1 MRISDWSSDVCS
13 SDLYPLFQD
22 SGESATALRQA
33 CIGPREDRSAFHG
46 TVSVE
51 RERQETAGPTG
62 IPAARAGLEN
72 HLSNGRRHS
81 LDRRHRPKRGSVS
94 GETMT
99 VQIIDVAGK
108 RMAVLP
114 EDEYRRLLA
123 VVADRE
129 DSDTKSEER
138 TVGNKGVRTS
148 SKRMSP
154 YRGTNESKR
163 EQRTRH

>member
-1 MRISDWSSDVCS
+1 MAYRALAPGKRIAYIYDGG
-13 SDLYPLFQD
+13 YPLFQD

-99 VQIIDVAGK
+99 VQIIEVAGN

-114 EDEYRRLLA
+114 EDEYRRLLD
-123 VVADRE
+123 VVEDR
-129 DSDTKSEER
+129 SEEH
-138 TVGNKGVRTS
+138 TSELKSLMSISYAIFCLKKKNKTS
-148 SKRMSP
+148 A
-154 YRGTNESKR
+154 
-163 EQRTRH
+163 